1 MLRDLGAEYE
11 PDSELPTLEL
21 PEETIQLRTLG
32 LSLLAI
38 VMIPVW
44 IIVLAALT
52 LTWLVCQPV
61 ELLLNTEEPYAG

>member
-1 MLRDLGAEYE
+1 M
-11 PDSELPTLEL
+11 
-21 PEETIQLRTLG
+21 RTLG

-38 VMIPVW
+38 VMIPVC

-52 LTWLVCQPV
+52 LYWLVCQPA

>member
-1 MLRDLGAEYE
+1 M
-11 PDSELPTLEL
+11 
-21 PEETIQLRTLG
+21 RTLG

-61 ELLLNTEEPYAG
+61 ELWLNTEEPYAG